1 MSNHDYVAKV
11 GDMATITL
19 PGEITRGVIER
30 TIGPAGEPPKK
41 IIVRLATFTT
51 SKDHNYRRGDH
62 VPCRLIRNGYS
73 QLAWEAIPESELRE
87 AAEKADAEA
96 KMPPPADLPAK
107 PAEEASF
114 VLGEN

>member
-1 MSNHDYVAKV
+1 MSAHDYVPKL

-30 TIGPAGEPPKK
+30 VYLDSRPMK

-51 SKDHNYRRGDH
+51 SKDHNYKRGDH
-62 VPCRLIRNGYS
+62 ILCQLLVNGFS
-73 QLAWEAIPESELRE
+73 QLTWEAIPESELRE
-87 AAEKADAEA
+87 SIEREKAQAKEA
-96 KMPPPADLPAK
+96 SELPPK